1 MDLGGEFVGPQVMPV
16 ARPALARRMPR
27 GPMRY
32 IFWNVWSDPVLI
44 KRSNGISRLI
54 GMPGRSSAEDGLR
67 LQEFVR
73 ELTASQGRI
82 RAFLVSLMP
91 GSPDVCDV
99 LQETNIVLWK
109 SRARF
114 KPGTNFLAWAF
125 TIARLE
131 VLHHR
136 TRAKRRRVV
145 LLSDQLL
152 ERMAEEAP
160 EELDHEAYL
169 LALEGC
175 KAKLPDSQ
183 RELIDLRYRPGY
195 TLEAHARESG
205 KKASTLRV
213 SLLRIREALRECIEK
228 TMKEHPA

>member
-1 MDLGGEFVGPQVMPV
+1 M
-16 ARPALARRMPR
+16 
-27 GPMRY
+27 
-32 IFWNVWSDPVLI
+32 
-44 KRSNGISRLI
+44 SRK
-54 GMPGRSSAEDGLR
+54 GSAEDGQR

-91 GSPDVCDV
+91 GSPDVGDV

-114 KPGTNFLAWAF
+114 EPGTNFLAWAF

-136 TRAKRRRVV
+136 TRAKRQRLV
-145 LLSDQLL
+145 LLSDELL
-152 ERMAEEAP
+152 ERMVEEAP
-160 EELDHEAYL
+160 DNVDHEAYL
-169 LALEGC
+169 RALEGC
-175 KAKLPDSQ
+175 KAKLSESQ
-183 RELIDLRYRPGY
+183 RELIDLRYQPGY
-195 TLEAHARESG
+195 TLEAHARETG

-213 SLLRIREALRECIEK
+213 SLLRIREALRECIEN